1 MGPHGISVANA
12 RSMRSSVIF
21 AVFALAAFAAANES
35 VDTVVPEM
43 VATGSAAPTPYVTDK
58 STTQTHYETEEVV
71 EKPVYE
77 NVTIPVEQV
86 HYKRVTK
93 TVPVKKQVE
102 VKEVVEAPHT
112 GCDLVVES
120 CFATPTAFET
130 PAWKAPVIQYQ
141 HSYSNL
147 CAAESK
153 AKKIAERKEKAA
165 EKKTKEAASK
175 GISAEITSKKLEK
188 ALKEAQVKCSE
199 KNKKAEIVAKE
210 SSRKSA
216 EKEEKLFKSERDS
229 KESASKAISMAKT
242 HERIVYVPSAA
253 PAIEVAGPAVEEDC
267 ATNPEQVKCLPKPS
281 PAPAPLAPAKKFVCD
296 SKKCQCVE
304 STNAEGD
311 DFNYCTEMCQ
321 TGPGCAPSPPPPAE
335 EPAPALP
342 PILSPA
348 PVVYPEVY
356 PFQQPAVPAAM
367 PVYNDEGAKKSQ
379 FKLKESMMKTR
390 EKSAKSMT
398 ESKTKQSEQEMKVSA
413 TELKQKGSESA
424 AKEKANKHQYHME
437 NFYKSRA
444 RPYPVAPMVEQPE
457 SRPLEKGIK
466 NVRRMKER
474 FSKAKIEGVN
484 AIKEAWSKHGHAKK
498 KTNHCK
504 ETHEVCGK
512 IHAASAARQVQAAQA
527 ADAHTASLETNCAKT
542 VAFAKEAAEELTYHV
557 CAAAAAKMDGLIK
570 TIQNDFEYT
579 NVTIPTISWGA
590 TFASAYGGEAAV
602 EQQSMEKQ
610 QAQAMEAAKYYK
622 K

>member
-1 MGPHGISVANA
+1 
-12 RSMRSSVIF
+12 
-21 AVFALAAFAAANES
+21 
-35 VDTVVPEM
+35 
-43 VATGSAAPTPYVTDK
+43 
-58 STTQTHYETEEVV
+58 
-71 EKPVYE
+71 
-77 NVTIPVEQV
+77 
-86 HYKRVTK
+86 
-93 TVPVKKQVE
+93 
-102 VKEVVEAPHT
+102 
-112 GCDLVVES
+112 
-120 CFATPTAFET
+120 
-130 PAWKAPVIQYQ
+130 
-141 HSYSNL
+141 
-147 CAAESK
+147 
-153 AKKIAERKEKAA
+153 
-165 EKKTKEAASK
+165 
-175 GISAEITSKKLEK
+175 
-188 ALKEAQVKCSE
+188 
-199 KNKKAEIVAKE
+199 
-210 SSRKSA
+210 
-216 EKEEKLFKSERDS
+216 
-229 KESASKAISMAKT
+229 MAKT
-242 HERIVYVPSAA
+242 HEKIVYVPSAA
-253 PAIEVAGPAVEEDC
+253 PIISASIPTPAPNCV
-267 ATNPEQVKCLPKPS
+267 NHPEMPECLPKPS
-281 PAPAPLAPAKKFVCD
+281 PAPAPVTPPKKYVCD

-304 STNAEGD
+304 STNDQGD

-321 TGPGCAPSPPPPAE
+321 TGPGCSPVPPPPVETPAPPLPPVFQPE
-335 EPAPALP
+335 PFSYPEPMVQPYQPAPA
-342 PILSPA
+342 
-348 PVVYPEVY
+348 
-356 PFQQPAVPAAM
+356 
-367 PVYNDEGAKKSQ
+367 PVYNAEGAVKSQ

-444 RPYPVAPMVEQPE
+444 RPYPVMPMVEQPE

-474 FSKAKIEGVN
+474 FGKAKIEGVN

-570 TIQNDFEYT
+570 TIQNDFEYA
-579 NVTIPTISWGA
+579 NVTIPTISWGS
-590 TFASAYGGEAAV
+590 TFASAYGGEAAA
-602 EQQSMEKQ
+602 QQK
-610 QAQAMEAAKYYK
+610 AMTTQYDNAAASIK

>member
-58 STTQTHYETEEVV
+58 STTQTHYETEEIPEKEVV

-102 VKEVVEAPHT
+102 VKEVLEAPHG

-120 CFATPTAFET
+120 CFASPNEYEA
-130 PAWKAPVIQYQ
+130 PAWKAPVIKYQ
-141 HSYSNL
+141 HSYDNL

-175 GISAEITSKKLEK
+175 GISAEKTSKKLEK

-216 EKEEKLFKSERDS
+216 EKEEKLFKSEKDS

-242 HERIVYVPSAA
+242 HEKIVYVPSAA
-253 PAIEVAGPAVEEDC
+253 PIISASVPTPAPNC
-267 ATNPEQVKCLPKPS
+267 INHPEMPECLPKPAPP
-281 PAPAPLAPAKKFVCD
+281 PAPVVPPKKYVCD
-296 SKKCQCVE
+296 TKTCQCVA
-304 STNAEGD
+304 STNADGD
-311 DFNYCTEMCQ
+311 DFNYCSEMCQ
-321 TGPGCAPSPPPPAE
+321 TGPGCAPVPPPPVFT
-335 EPAPALP
+335 PAP
-342 PILSPA
+342 PIPRILTTEPEYQ
-348 PVVYPEVY
+348 PVVYP
-356 PFQQPAVPAAM
+356 FQPPVPAAPVPAVPVAVPAT
-367 PVYNDEGAKKSQ
+367 GQ

-390 EKSAKSMT
+390 EKASKSMT
-398 ESKTKQSEQEMKVSA
+398 ESRSKQSEQEMKLAA
-413 TELKQKGSESA
+413 TELRQKSSEAA
-424 AKEKANKHQYHME
+424 AKEKAGKHQAHME
-437 NFYKSRA
+437 SFYKSRA
-444 RPYPVAPMVEQPE
+444 RPYPVPAIYEQPE
-457 SRPLEKGIK
+457 SAPLEKGIK
-466 NVRRMKER
+466 NVAKMKER
-474 FSKAKIEGVN
+474 FGKAKIEGVN
-484 AIKEAWSKHGHAKK
+484 AIKEAWSKHGVVKK
-498 KTNHCK
+498 GNHCK
-504 ETHEVCGK
+504 ETHEICGK
-512 IHAASAARQVQAAQA
+512 IHSASVERQSQA
-527 ADAHTASLETNCAKT
+527 ADAASAHTASLETNCAKT

-557 CAAAAAKMDGLIK
+557 CAAAAAKMDGLVK
-570 TIQNDFEYT
+570 TIQNDFEYV

-590 TFASAYGGEAAV
+590 TFASAYGGEAAT
-602 EQQSMEKQ
+602 EQQ
-610 QAQAMEAAKYYK
+610 AMQKEMAKSK
-622 K
+622 P